1 MVSPEPSPQLDTP
14 PDECLG
20 LLRQAQSGDFA
31 AFGLLVDRLQQRVF
45 GLAYRILGETH
56 DAEDVAQQTFL
67 SLIEHLDSFRGE
79 STVRTWVLR
88 IAANH
93 ALKLLRKKRGVPT
106 EPTGDTSYADI
117 PHPEFIAPWREQPSV
132 LAEQHETR
140 QIIDQALTE
149 IPEHYREVFILR
161 DIEGFSMS
169 ETSELLG
176 ISESNVKVRLLR
188 ARLALRERLTVT
200 LGDEKDR
207 VISDHHHVSAHGKA
221 S

>member
-1 MVSPEPSPQLDTP
+1 MAPHEPQLDTP
-14 PDECLG
+14 DECLG
-20 LLRQAQSGDFA
+20 PLRQAQSGDFV
-31 AFGLLVDRLQQRVF
+31 AFGKLVELLQERVF
-45 GLAYRILGETH
+45 GLAFRILGESH

-93 ALKLLRKKRGVPT
+93 ALKLLRKRRGLPT
-106 EPTGDTSYADI
+106 QPTGDASYADI

-140 QIIDQALTE
+140 KLIDQALTE
-149 IPEHYREVFILR
+149 IHENHREVFVLR
-161 DIEGFSMS
+161 DMEGFSVK
-169 ETSELLG
+169 ETAELLG
-176 ISESNVKVRLLR
+176 ISEANVKVRLLR
-188 ARLALRERLTVT
+188 ARLALRERLTAS
-200 LGDEKDR
+200 LGDEAER
-207 VISDHHHVSAHGKA
+207 VYPDHHHEPAHGEA

>member
-1 MVSPEPSPQLDTP
+1 MVSHELPSQLDTP
-14 PDECLG
+14 SDECLG
-20 LLRQAQSGDFA
+20 LLRQAQSGEFA
-31 AFGLLVDRLQQRVF
+31 AFGLLVGRLQQRVF
-45 GLAYRILGETH
+45 GMAYRILGETH
-56 DAEDVAQQTFL
+56 DAEDVSQQTFL

-93 ALKLLRKKRGVPT
+93 ALKLLRKRRGLPT

-117 PHPEFIAPWREQPSV
+117 PHPEFIAPWRHEPSV

-140 QIIDQALTE
+140 KLIDQALTE
-149 IPEHYREVFILR
+149 IHEHYREVFILR
-161 DIEGFSMS
+161 DMEGFSVK
-169 ETSELLG
+169 ETAELLG
-176 ISESNVKVRLLR
+176 ISEANAKVRLLR

-200 LGDEKDR
+200 LGDETNR
-207 VISDHHHVSAHGKA
+207 VIPDHHVSAHGEA